1 MLIDDIMEGIQSAGL
16 GTIGV
21 DILVGQLDT
30 NIEGIL
36 INEYGGEQPK
46 LFFTGGGIQ
55 EPKFQVFVRYNDY
68 YMARNKI
75 EDIFNVLKVKYYPL
89 QTPAFLD
96 VNENNQYEFSVNFK
110 TKKSL

>member
-21 DILVGQLDT
+21 DILTGQLDT
-30 NIEGIL
+30 DKEGIL

-46 LFFTGGGIQ
+46 LFFNGGGIQ
-55 EPKFQVFVRYNDY
+55 EPKFQVFTRYDNY
-68 YMARNKI
+68 EAGRNKI
-75 EDIFNVLKVKYYPL
+75 EDIFNLLKNKYYPL
-89 QTPAFLD
+89 QTPAFLGT
-96 VNENNQYEFSVNFK
+96 NENNQYEFSVNLK